1 MEGVCSMCVCGG
13 GGGGGGGRQ
22 ETGDGGCLQLVWG
35 VDRKQVMEGVCSLCV
50 CVCGGERGNRWTA
63 VYLLILEQLWQ

>member
-1 MEGVCSMCVCGG
+1 MADGGCLQHVCVWGG
-13 GGGGGGGRQ
+13 EARQ

-50 CVCGGERGNRWTA
+50 CVCGGERGNR
-63 VYLLILEQLWQ
+63 